1 MSSEHSIS
9 TSSASGGVLRRAWR
23 IGLGVA
29 TVLVACD
36 KSPTY
41 PNLANP
47 NYPARLELSGP
58 ASIPPGGT
66 GQFLVRGFYPDGS
79 QEDLTSQASW
89 RSGRT
94 SVLTIDANGLATG
107 RAFGETSITASFRGR
122 TATKTDV
129 VVTPAGT
136 FRLSGVVRD
145 AGEPVVQA
153 QVTVVSGP
161 AQGLNTITDGSYK
174 LYGVVGDSE
183 IRVTKAGYDEA
194 TRRITVSSHQVLDFD
209 LTLMNPRDDVAG
221 TYTLTIT
228 AAPECASKLPAEVL
242 SRSYQAVLTQDRA
255 RLTVKLA
262 GATFFKS
269 PARVSDQFSGTV
281 EPHRVT
287 FRINEGYAYY
297 GTLYEIPDLFEEV
310 AQSLLGIGGLAVTT
324 ASPRGRSGLLDG
336 TFAIYDGGYRQHQAC
351 RSAAHRFEL
360 TR

>member
-1 MSSEHSIS
+1 M
-9 TSSASGGVLRRAWR
+9 RRACR
-23 IGLGVA
+23 LGLGVA

-36 KSPTY
+36 KSPSS
-41 PNLANP
+41 PASP

-58 ASIPPGGT
+58 GSIPPGGT

-79 QEDLTSQASW
+79 QEDVTNQASW
-89 RSGRT
+89 SSGRP
-94 SVLTIDANGLATG
+94 SVLTIAANGLATG
-107 RAFGETSITASFRGR
+107 RAVGETSITASFRGR
-122 TATKTDV
+122 TATRPDV

-161 AQGLNTITDGSYK
+161 AQGLSTITEGSYR

-183 IRVTKAGYDEA
+183 IRVTKPGYDEA

-209 LTLMNPRDDVAG
+209 LTLTNPRDDVAG
-221 TYTLTIT
+221 TYTLTIA
-228 AAPECASKLPAEVL
+228 AAPECASRLPAEVH
-242 SRSYQAVLTQDRA
+242 SRSYQAVLTQDGA

-262 GATFFKS
+262 GAVFLKS
-269 PARVSDQFSGTV
+269 ATRSADQFSGRV
-281 EPHRVT
+281 EPQRVT
-287 FRINEGYAYY
+287 FQINEGYTYY
-297 GTLYEIPDLFEEV
+297 GFLYGFPDLLEEV
-310 AQSLLGIGGLAVTT
+310 TQSFLGISGLAVTT

-336 TFAIYDGGYRQHQAC
+336 IFSTYDGGYRQRQSC